1 MERAIRKDFTPRS
14 ARLRHLV
21 IGHSQIKNCWD
32 YKYKEPELE
41 LKIDWICVPGGK
53 AQELKELLISEI
65 REAQIPLRISA
76 MIWQNSITTI
86 TLSEVKE
93 IVEEIESTLKLH
105 PQHRVALPECQY
117 VPAQADYF
125 EHIAKVNL
133 LLADFNK
140 RHGFN
145 RYSLFKSTMKDTKK
159 GLRVK
164 QDQWSEYQRKTGPGY
179 HIADKTRYTEFI
191 RKFHL
196 NNLESSVQVAWKP
209 STLDI
214 TKVLAVLSPPNK
226 MEDPSKGKRD
236 LRESLTVN
244 KELGISPPTESGRK
258 RPKPTEE
265 VDQES
270 QKRPKMS
277 EKSFVY
283 DEDLTI
289 TFENVAVCPK
299 TPTSVIPEGNHGK
312 QTVPEEE
319 QPDDDP
325 KASTSKDKKTGFD
338 MKSWSKWADLGKRK
352 GYLKPVFKLIDKKV
366 KEANEKLLKK
376 LKKKVKKRKHMKR
389 SDRNRKCKK
398 KQGRKDQSSDSST
411 TSSSSSFDS
420 STSSDS
426 SDE

>member
-1 MERAIRKDFTPRS
+1 M
-14 ARLRHLV
+14 
-21 IGHSQIKNCWD
+21 
-32 YKYKEPELE
+32 
-41 LKIDWICVPGGK
+41 PGGK

-179 HIADKTRYTEFI
+179 HIADKTKYTEFI

-389 SDRNRKCKK
+389 SDRNRKCK
-398 KQGRKDQSSDSST
+398 QGRKDQSSDSST
-411 TSSSSSFDS
+411 SSSSSSSDS